1 MAKKKSGEGSNVI
14 LVVALVFFVL
24 TTIALG
30 VWAWTGQEQIAKSKS
45 DEQAATK
52 KLADETKEKDNAISE
67 VWLYKTAIGIATP
80 EERSKVID
88 PSPAIEPNLRI
99 KFKLMMDGFNQKTAA
114 LLSSKADPADPDAKN
129 IRNAEDIKKLE
140 QLGYSLKVA
149 ANELFIWNWAEGKK
163 LDAEPPLGALNERM
177 VRLVA
182 ERERTYWES
191 VAQRKNAD
199 DEAKAYKKAK
209 DEYTQALADASAK
222 VQEQIKS
229 LDAAIKKVE
238 EDKLAA
244 IKIFEGASD
253 TYRKDMAKRANEL
266 DETKNQL
273 TEARNLSQK
282 LAQTLSDKLARDNE
296 IEESKKGAFAVN
308 LPHGEILKR
317 KDLGD
322 NTATVEINLGSADGL
337 KPGQTF
343 NIQPASTKLTGLP
356 PRGAANSV
364 PSKGEIEIVSILDAH
379 LATAR
384 ISKEPEPIRDGIL
397 RGDLLYN
404 PLFKKGAQDHVIL
417 AGIFDTDGDGIDDIQ
432 QVANNLQKRGVIVDG
447 YFDLATNKWETPDPK
462 NKKPG
467 PSQSTTYVIRGWM
480 PDAGSTDGLAAEKSV
495 LITKIN
501 NAIQEAKLKGAQ
513 EVRALKF
520 FPELGYPTSSGIN
533 DNTINTAAIKYLSVA
548 TPKPVDPKDPPKDG
562 K

>member
-30 VWAWTGQEQIAKSKS
+30 VWAWTGQEQIAKSKG
-45 DEQAATK
+45 DADAATK
-52 KLADETKEKDNAISE
+52 KLSDETKEKDIALAKNQ
-67 VWLYKTAIGIATP
+67 LYRTMIGIATP

-88 PSPAIEPNLRI
+88 PAPAIEPAIRAEH
-99 KFKLMMDGFNQKTAA
+99 KLLLDGFNQKTAA
-114 LLSSKADPADPDAKN
+114 LFSSKADADDPAAKS
-129 IRNAEDIKKLE
+129 IRTAEDIQKLE
-140 QLGYSLKVA
+140 KLGYPLKVA
-149 ANELFIWNWAEGKK
+149 ANELFIWPWAEGKK
-163 LDAEPPLGALNERM
+163 LDADPPLGALNERM

-199 DEAKAYKKAK
+199 DEGKAYKKAK
-209 DEYTQALADASAK
+209 DEYTQFLADASAK

-238 EDKLAA
+238 EDKIAA
-244 IKIFEGASD
+244 IKLFEGASD
-253 TYRKDMAKRANEL
+253 TYRKDVAKRANEL

-282 LAQTLSDKLARDNE
+282 LNQTLTDKLARDNE

-322 NTATVEINLGSADGL
+322 NSATVEINLGSADGL

-356 PRGAANSV
+356 PRGNGNSV
-364 PSKGEIEIVSILDAH
+364 SSKGEIEIVSILDAH

-384 ISKEPEPIRDGIL
+384 ITKEPEQIRDGIL
-397 RGDLLYN
+397 KGDLLYN
-404 PLFKKGAQDHVIL
+404 PLFKKGAQDHVVL
-417 AGIFDTDGDGIDDIQ
+417 AGIFDTEGSGIDDIA
-432 QVANNLQKRGVIVDG
+432 QVAQRLQKRGVIVDG
-447 YFDLATNKWETPDPK
+447 FFDLATDKWESPDPK

-480 PDAGSTDGLAAEKSV
+480 PDAGSNDGLGAEKSA

-513 EVRALKF
+513 EVRALRF
-520 FPELGYPTSSGIN
+520 FPELGYPISNNIN
-533 DNTINTAAIKYLSVA
+533 DNSINTAAIKYLSVS
-548 TPKPVDPKDPPKDG
+548 TPKPAAPKEG